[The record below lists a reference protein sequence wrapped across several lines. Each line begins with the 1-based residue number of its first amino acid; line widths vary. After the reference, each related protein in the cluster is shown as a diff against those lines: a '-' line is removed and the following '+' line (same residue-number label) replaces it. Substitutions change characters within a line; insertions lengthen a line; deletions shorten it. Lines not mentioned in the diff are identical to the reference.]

1 MVEFSFEIK
10 EKLGTIS
17 ASGKYSKELNI
28 ISYNGAEPK
37 YDLRNWTTEEDGS
50 KKMQKGLTLTKEEV
64 LKLKE
69 LLATIN

>member
-1 MVEFSFEIK
+1 MGEFSYEIK

-28 ISYNGAEPK
+28 ISYNGAEQK
-37 YDLRNWTTEEDGS
+37 YDLRDWYRTDDGVI
-50 KKMQKGLTLTKEEV
+50 KMGKGLTFTKEEA

>member
-1 MVEFSFEIK
+1 MGEFSYDVK

-17 ASGKYSKELNI
+17 ANGKYSKELNI
-28 ISYNGAEPK
+28 ISYNGAEQK

-50 KKMQKGLTLTKEEV
+50 RKMQKGLTLTKEEV

-69 LLATIN
+69 LLDAIN

>member
-1 MVEFSFEIK
+1 MGEFSYEIK

-17 ASGKYSKELNI
+17 TNGKYSKELNI

-37 YDLRNWTTEEDGS
+37 YDLRSWTTEEDGTR
-50 KKMQKGLTLTKEEV
+50 KMQKGLTLTKEEV

>member
-1 MVEFSFEIK
+1 MGEFSYEIK

-17 ASGKYSKELNI
+17 ANGKYSKELNI
-28 ISYNGAEPK
+28 ISYNGAEQK
-37 YDLRNWTTEEDGS
+37 YDIRDWCRADDGVI
-50 KKMQKGLTLTKEEV
+50 KMGKGLTLTKEEA

>member
-1 MVEFSFEIK
+1 MGEFSYEIK

-28 ISYNGAEPK
+28 ISYNGAEQK
-37 YDLRNWTTEEDGS
+37 YDLRDWYRTDDGVI
-50 KKMQKGLTLTKEEV
+50 KMGKGLTLTKEEV

>member
-1 MVEFSFEIK
+1 MGEFSYEIK

-17 ASGKYSKELNI
+17 ENGNYSKELNI
-28 ISYNGAEPK
+28 ISYNGAEQK
-37 YDLRNWTTEEDGS
+37 YDLRNWTTEEDGTR
-50 KKMQKGLTLTKEEV
+50 KMQKGLTLTKEEV